1 MTPLL
6 RATLAAS
13 DDASAV
19 FALEHGWRCEVRM
32 LEAGLGRM
40 LWHPPDGL
48 REPRTWAIAT
58 GVDEVPWAGRERV
71 GLAGFAAGTCTVRTM
86 ATTSSR

>member
-1 MTPLL
+1 MIPL
-6 RATLAAS
+6 RQATLEAS
-13 DDASAV
+13 DDGRAV
-19 FALEHGWRCEVRM
+19 FALEHGWRCEVRL

-58 GVDEVPWAGRERV
+58 GVDEVPWSGRERV
-71 GLAGFAAGTCTVRTM
+71 GLAGFAAGTCS
-86 ATTSSR
+86 ATIAATSSR